1 MKFPVCAAAAS
12 LLFAVGR
19 LFVYLDTKPRVMK
32 KLQFLP
38 LLMLVFLAAC
48 EEEQPMPTH
57 AAEASAIE
65 FRGEKVT
72 ICHVKGNGDRIVL
85 NVSASAV
92 EAHLAHGDEL
102 GDCSITPDVG
112 EEYAG
117 GLVFYV
123 VPEGEEMDLN
133 GDGSPDQGLVAAPVS
148 TEAFN
153 LLIPDDL
160 WYAEG
165 LEAGGYD
172 DWFMPTIDQLELMWA
187 NLGST
192 DLNGNGYNDGPD
204 DNAGGF
210 ASDFYGHTT
219 YDATVPCGRRALNF
233 RDGTRGDGSSN
244 GCATYTRAV
253 RAF

>member
-1 MKFPVCAAAAS
+1 
-12 LLFAVGR
+12 
-19 LFVYLDTKPRVMK
+19 MK

-48 EEEQPMPTH
+48 DKEQPMLTT
-57 AAEASAIE
+57 AAEASTLE

-85 NVSASAV
+85 NVSASSV

-102 GDCSITPDVG
+102 GDCSITPDTG

-117 GLVFYV
+117 GIVFYV
-123 VPEGEEMDLN
+123 VPEGEEMDLD

-148 TEAFN
+148 TEVFN
-153 LLIPDDL
+153 YPLPNDA
-160 WYAEG
+160 WYCDT
-165 LEAGGYD
+165 LKVGGYD
-172 DWFMPTIDQLELMWA
+172 DWFMPSIDQLELMWA

-192 DLNGNGYNDGPD
+192 DLNGNRINDGPE

-210 ASDFYGHTT
+210 ASGFYGHTT
-219 YDATVPCGRRALNF
+219 YNPIVVCGRQNLNF
-233 RDGTRGDGSSN
+233 RDGTLGSGGGN
-244 GCATYTRAV
+244 CTTYTRAV

>member
-19 LFVYLDTKPRVMK
+19 PLVYLNTKSIVMK

-38 LLMLVFLAAC
+38 LLMLVFLTAC
-48 EEEQPMPTH
+48 DKEQPMLTT
-57 AAEASAIE
+57 AAEASTLE

-85 NVSASAV
+85 NVSASSV

-102 GDCSITPDVG
+102 GDCSITPDTG

-117 GLVFYV
+117 GIVFYV
-123 VPEGEEMDLN
+123 VPEGEEMDLD
-133 GDGSPDQGLVAAPVS
+133 GDGSPDQGLVVAPVS
-148 TEAFN
+148 TEVFGF
-153 LLIPDDL
+153 LLPDDR
-160 WYAEG
+160 WYCEG
-165 LEAGGYD
+165 LEVGGYD
-172 DWFMPTIDQLELMWA
+172 DWFMPSIDQLELMWA

-192 DLNGNGYNDGPD
+192 DLNGNGYNDGPN

-219 YDATVPCGRRALNF
+219 YDATVPCGRRDLSFN
-233 RDGTRGDGSSN
+233 DGTRGDGFRNCDS
-244 GCATYTRAV
+244 YTRAV

>member
-1 MKFPVCAAAAS
+1 
-12 LLFAVGR
+12 
-19 LFVYLDTKPRVMK
+19 MK

-38 LLMLVFLAAC
+38 LLMLLFLAAC
-48 EEEQPMPTH
+48 KKEQPIS
-57 AAEASAIE
+57 AAAVEASALE
-65 FRGEKVT
+65 LRGDKVT

-85 NVSASAV
+85 NVSASSV

-102 GDCSITPDVG
+102 GDCSITPDIG
-112 EEYAG
+112 EVYAG
-117 GLVFYV
+117 GIVFYV
-123 VPEGEEMDLN
+123 VPEGEEMDLD
-133 GDGSPDQGLVAAPVS
+133 GDGSPDQGLVTAPVS

-153 LLIPDDL
+153 LPLPNDA
-160 WYAEG
+160 WYCEG
-165 LEAGGYD
+165 LEVGGYD
-172 DWFMPTIDQLELMWA
+172 DWFMPSIDQLELMWA

-192 DLNGNGYNDGPD
+192 DLNGNGYNDGPN

-219 YDATVPCGRRALNF
+219 YDASVPCGRRDLDF

-244 GCATYTRAV
+244 YCNTYTRAV